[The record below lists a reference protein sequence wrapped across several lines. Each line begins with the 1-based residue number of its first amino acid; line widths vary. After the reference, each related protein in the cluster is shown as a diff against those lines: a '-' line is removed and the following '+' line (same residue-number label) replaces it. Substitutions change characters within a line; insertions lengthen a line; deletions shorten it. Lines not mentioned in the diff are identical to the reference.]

1 MKVLSAT
8 GVKKIWYWKEL
19 LKREERLEPNQ
30 IHSIL
35 DNRASALIE
44 SLKKNLFYQRL
55 FPESSGFQGKPQK
68 LLKQF
73 PILTKEIIRINFRN
87 GLLSDETDSKVRL
100 DSTSGS
106 TGVPLQF
113 AKDMGAENIKL
124 ATEIMFSEYTGWRFG
139 EKQAYLWAEHEE
151 SKAAKIWKRYFLR
164 LKQFP
169 PYFSS
174 DSEAHLQ
181 LSQIR
186 KWNPRLLT
194 GYSSALY
201 SFSQHFEGTNL
212 LESLNGVIASAESLY
227 PYQKK
232 AVEEK
237 FNAPVF
243 MRYGS
248 RELDNVAMECSEREG
263 YHILQSRY
271 IVEILD
277 DNGIT
282 VEEEEIGHIV
292 VTDLMNHVMPFVRYD
307 TGDEGSITYSQ
318 CPCGRLSPRLLKL
331 RGRACDYIQLPSKT
345 KVPALRFNV
354 LFEQMGNII
363 HEFQIK
369 QESVTKI
376 LLRVVPGRLFSSN
389 WNEERTKE
397 LITSLLSHEMEVIIE
412 VVDSIPRTK
421 SGKFKY
427 IIPIE

>member
-1 MKVLSAT
+1 
-8 GVKKIWYWKEL
+8 
-19 LKREERLEPNQ
+19 
-30 IHSIL
+30 L
-35 DNRASALIE
+35 DA
-44 SLKKNLFYQRL
+44 
-55 FPESSGFQGKPQK
+55 
-68 LLKQF
+68 
-73 PILTKEIIRINFRN
+73 
-87 GLLSDETDSKVRL
+87 
-100 DSTSGS
+100 
-106 TGVPLQF
+106 
-113 AKDMGAENIKL
+113 
-124 ATEIMFSEYTGWRFG
+124 
-139 EKQAYLWAEHEE
+139 
-151 SKAAKIWKRYFLR
+151 
-164 LKQFP
+164 
-169 PYFSS
+169 
-174 DSEAHLQ
+174 
-181 LSQIR
+181 
-186 KWNPRLLT
+186 
-194 GYSSALY
+194 
-201 SFSQHFEGTNL
+201 
-212 LESLNGVIASAESLY
+212 
-227 PYQKK
+227 
-232 AVEEK
+232 
-237 FNAPVF
+237 
-243 MRYGS
+243 
-248 RELDNVAMECSEREG
+248 
-263 YHILQSRY
+263 
-271 IVEILD
+271 
-277 DNGIT
+277 NGIT